1 MGDVWLLQIPGGL
14 LVGES
19 AAGRRVPVPF
29 NTPAYDAGL
38 DSGDVVIAI
47 DGRPATMAA
56 WSALSDRAPGQR
68 VAVRIR
74 RRDGRVVNAT
84 ATLAADPSLQ
94 IVDLERGG
102 GTLTPAQ
109 RAFRDAWF
117 GSRGR

>member
-1 MGDVWLLQIPGGL
+1 
-14 LVGES
+14 
-19 AAGRRVPVPF
+19 
-29 NTPAYDAGL
+29 
-38 DSGDVVIAI
+38 
-47 DGRPATMAA
+47 
-56 WSALSDRAPGQR
+56 
-68 VAVRIR
+68 
-74 RRDGRVVNAT
+74 VVNAT